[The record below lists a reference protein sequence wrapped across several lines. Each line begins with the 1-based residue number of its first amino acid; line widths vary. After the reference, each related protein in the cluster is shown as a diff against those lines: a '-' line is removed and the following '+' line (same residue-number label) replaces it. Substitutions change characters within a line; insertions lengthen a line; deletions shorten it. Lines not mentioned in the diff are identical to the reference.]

1 MDILYYSNYCTHS
14 QKVLQTLVK
23 GNMSDKL
30 SFICIDKRQL
40 DKKTNQTYIILENGG
55 KVILP
60 PNIHSVPSLLLIK
73 DNYRIIEGDNIIKF
87 FHKDIKQ
94 RSNIATNYNGEPMSF
109 QLGSSSGGTNIISE
123 QYTLYNMSPDE
134 LSAKGSGGNR
144 QMYNYVPAGNTIDL
158 IQTPEDTYKPDK
170 VSNGVTIDSLQQKR
184 MDEISEIMPNK
195 QQFGQQ
201 ITNL

>member
-40 DKKTNQTYIILENGG
+40 DKRTNQTYITLENGG
-55 KVILP
+55 KVVLP

-73 DNYRIIEGDNIIKF
+73 DNYRIIQGDDIIKF

-94 RSNIATNYNGEPMSF
+94 QTNIATNFNGEPVSF
-109 QLGSSSGGTNIISE
+109 RLGASSGGTNVMSE

-134 LSAKGSGGNR
+134 LSAKGTGGNR
-144 QMYNYVPAGNTIDL
+144 QMYNYVSAGNNMNL
-158 IQTPEDTYKPDK
+158 IQTPDDTYKPDK
-170 VSNGVTIDSLQQKR
+170 VSTGVTIDSLQQTR
-184 MDEISEIMPNK
+184 MDDINKIMPNK
-195 QQFGQQ
+195 QPFGQQ
-201 ITNL
+201 ITN

>member
-23 GNMSDKL
+23 GNMSDKI

-40 DKKTNQTYIILENGG
+40 DKKTNQTYITLENGG
-55 KVILP
+55 KVVLP

-73 DNYRIIEGDNIIKF
+73 DNYRIIHGDDIIKF

-94 RSNIATNYNGEPMSF
+94 QTNIATNFNGEPVSF
-109 QLGSSSGGTNIISE
+109 RLGASSGGTNVMSE
-123 QYTLYNMSPDE
+123 QYTLYDMSPDE
-134 LSAKGSGGNR
+134 LSAKGTGGNR
-144 QMYNYVPAGNTIDL
+144 QMYNYVSASNNINL
-158 IQTPEDTYKPDK
+158 IPTPDDTYKPDK

-184 MDEISEIMPNK
+184 MDDINQIMPNK
-195 QQFGQQ
+195 QPFGQQ
-201 ITNL
+201 ITN

>member
-40 DKKTNQTYIILENGG
+40 DRKTNQTYIILENGG

-60 PNIHSVPSLLLIK
+60 PNVHSVPSLLLIK
-73 DNYRIIEGDNIIKF
+73 DNYRIIQGDDIIKF

-94 RSNIATNYNGEPMSF
+94 QTNMATNFNGEPVSF
-109 QLGSSSGGTNIISE
+109 QLGGSSGGTNVMSE
-123 QYTLYNMSPDE
+123 QYTLYNMTPDE
-134 LSAKGSGGNR
+134 LSAKGTGGNR
-144 QMYNYVPAGNTIDL
+144 QMYNYVSASNNINL
-158 IQTPEDTYKPDK
+158 IPTPDDTYKPDK
-170 VSNGVTIDSLQQKR
+170 ISNGVTIDSLQQKR
-184 MDEISEIMPNK
+184 MDEINQIMPNK
-195 QQFGQQ
+195 QPFGQQ
-201 ITNL
+201 ITN

>member
-40 DKKTNQTYIILENGG
+40 DKRTNQTYIILENRG
-55 KVILP
+55 KVVLP
-60 PNIHSVPSLLLIK
+60 PNVHSVPSLLLIK
-73 DNYRIIEGDNIIKF
+73 DNYRIIQGDDIIKF

-94 RSNIATNYNGEPMSF
+94 QTNIATNFNGEPVSF
-109 QLGSSSGGTNIISE
+109 QLGASSGGTNVMSE

-134 LSAKGSGGNR
+134 LSAKGTGGNR
-144 QMYNYVPAGNTIDL
+144 QMYNYVSASNNINL
-158 IQTPEDTYKPDK
+158 IPTPDDTYKPDK

-184 MDEISEIMPNK
+184 MDDINQIMPNK
-195 QQFGQQ
+195 QPFGQQ
-201 ITNL
+201 ITN

>member
-23 GNMSDKL
+23 GNISDKL

-40 DKKTNQTYIILENGG
+40 DKRTNQTYIILENGG
-55 KVILP
+55 KVVLP
-60 PNIHSVPSLLLIK
+60 PNVHSVPSLLLIK
-73 DNYRIIEGDNIIKF
+73 DNYRIIQGDDIIKF

-94 RSNIATNYNGEPMSF
+94 QTNIATNFNGEPVSF
-109 QLGSSSGGTNIISE
+109 QLGASSGGTNVMSE

-134 LSAKGSGGNR
+134 LSAKGTGGNR
-144 QMYNYVPAGNTIDL
+144 QMYNYVSASNNINL
-158 IQTPEDTYKPDK
+158 IPTPDDTYKPDK

-184 MDEISEIMPNK
+184 MDDINQIMPNK
-195 QQFGQQ
+195 QPFGQQ
-201 ITNL
+201 ITN

>member
-40 DKKTNQTYIILENGG
+40 DKKTNQIYIILENGG

-60 PNIHSVPSLLLIK
+60 PNVHSVPSLLLIK
-73 DNYRIIEGDNIIKF
+73 DNYRIIQGDEIIKF

-94 RSNIATNYNGEPMSF
+94 QTNIATNFNGEPVSF
-109 QLGSSSGGTNIISE
+109 QLGNSSGGTNIMSE

-144 QMYNYVPAGNTIDL
+144 QMYNYVPAGNTINL
-158 IQTPEDTYKPDK
+158 IKTPEDTYKPDK

-184 MDEISEIMPNK
+184 MDEINEIMPNK
-195 QQFGQQ
+195 QPFGQQ
-201 ITNL
+201 ITN

>member
-40 DKKTNQTYIILENGG
+40 DKRTNQTYIILENGG

-60 PNIHSVPSLLLIK
+60 PNIHSVPALLLIK
-73 DNYRIIEGDNIIKF
+73 DNYRIIHGDDIIKF
-87 FHKDIKQ
+87 FHNDIKQ
-94 RSNIATNYNGEPMSF
+94 QTNIATNFNGEPVSF
-109 QLGSSSGGTNIISE
+109 QLGGSSGGTNIMSE

-134 LSAKGSGGNR
+134 LSAKGTGGNR
-144 QMYNYVPAGNTIDL
+144 QMYNYVQASNTINL
-158 IQTPEDTYKPDK
+158 IKTPEDTYKPDK
-170 VSNGVTIDSLQQKR
+170 VSNGVTIDSLQQRR
-184 MDEISEIMPNK
+184 MDEINEIMPNK
-195 QQFGQQ
+195 QPFGQQ
-201 ITNL
+201 ITN

>member
-23 GNMSDKL
+23 GNMSDKI
-30 SFICIDKRQL
+30 SFICIDKRVQ
-40 DKKTNQTYIILENGG
+40 DQKSNQIYIILENGG

-60 PNIHSVPSLLLIK
+60 PNIQSVPALLLINE
-73 DNYRIIEGDNIIKF
+73 NYRVLYGSEIVQR

-94 RSNIATNYNGEPMSF
+94 KANIATNFNGEPMSY
-109 QLGSSSGGTNIISE
+109 QLSKGNGGTNITSE
-123 QYTLYNMSPDE
+123 QYTMYDMSPEE

-144 QMYNYVPAGNTIDL
+144 QLFNYVSYDNNLQL
-158 IQTPEDTYKPDK
+158 IQTPDDTYKPDK
-170 VSNGVTIDSLQQKR
+170 VSNSVTVDSLQQRR
-184 MDEISEIMPNK
+184 MDEINEIMPNK

-201 ITNL
+201 ITN

>member
-55 KVILP
+55 KVVLP

-73 DNYRIIEGDNIIKF
+73 DNYRIIQGDEIIKF

-94 RSNIATNYNGEPMSF
+94 QTNIATNFNGEPVSF
-109 QLGSSSGGTNIISE
+109 QLGGTSGGTNVMSE
-123 QYTLYNMSPDE
+123 QYTLYNMTPDE
-134 LSAKGSGGNR
+134 LSAKGTGGNR
-144 QMYNYVPAGNTIDL
+144 QMYNYVSASNNINL
-158 IQTPEDTYKPDK
+158 IPTPDDTYKPDK

-184 MDEISEIMPNK
+184 MDDINQIMPNK
-195 QQFGQQ
+195 QPFGQQ
-201 ITNL
+201 ITN

>member
-23 GNMSDKL
+23 GNMSNKL

-40 DKKTNQTYIILENGG
+40 DKKTNQTYIFLENGG

-60 PNIHSVPSLLLIK
+60 PNVHSVPSLLLVK
-73 DNYRIIEGDNIIKF
+73 DNYRVIEGDNIIKF

-94 RSNIATNYNGEPMSF
+94 QANIATNYNGEPMSF
-109 QLGSSSGGTNIISE
+109 QLGNSSGGTNIMSE
-123 QYTLYNMSPDE
+123 QYTFYNMSPEE

-144 QMYNYVPAGNTIDL
+144 QMYNYVSAGNTINL
-158 IQTPEDTYKPDK
+158 IQTPDDTYKPDK
-170 VSNGVTIDSLQQKR
+170 VSNGVTLDSLQQRR
-184 MDEISEIMPNK
+184 MDELSDIRPNK
-195 QQFGQQ
+195 QPFGQH
-201 ITNL
+201 ITN